1 MFPHDE
7 GFGEAENKNPS
18 GAVSSEGFENVEHLK
33 WDQPISPPRE
43 SARASTFA
51 QPNGLCV
58 VSAGWMN
65 AKLLL
70 IVLSR
75 FFAHELPR
83 AKGRVYDRG
92 SWQRQGEKRDVAN
105 FVLEVMRAAPTFEGV
120 AFDQRDAC
128 GDGNSLSKP
137 RCFVSKR
144 SAFRHACY
152 DHTFQLELGHA
163 GWA

>member
-1 MFPHDE
+1 LFPHDE
-7 GFGEAENKNPS
+7 GFGGAGNKNPS
-18 GAVSSEGFENVEHLK
+18 GAVSSEEFENVEHLK

-75 FFAHELPR
+75 FFAHELPQ

-105 FVLEVMRAAPTFEGV
+105 FVLEAMRPAPTFVGV
-120 AFDQRDAC
+120 AFNQRDAC

-137 RCFVSKR
+137 CCFVSKR
-144 SAFRHACY
+144 SASRHACY

-163 GWA
+163 GLA